1 MKILC
6 TLCLVLIL
14 SSSLLAQR
22 FAGVEIK
29 TTQVSEQIYMLE
41 GAGGNI
47 AVFTG
52 EDGILMI
59 DAQFAEL
66 SEKIL
71 SAIKEISPHRI
82 TYLVN
87 THHHGDHV
95 GGNEN
100 YNVEGATIIA
110 QHNVRRRMA
119 GPQSKRD
126 GSPAEDKPIAALPT
140 ITFSEGLN
148 VHINGEAVEVTH
160 IHNAHTDGD
169 SFIYFPN
176 ANVLHMGDCL
186 FNERFPYIDMK
197 SGGTVKGYLR
207 AIEKALS
214 IVNAETKIIPG
225 HGRLATV
232 QDLKNFQEMFLTI
245 KERVHT
251 AMNKGASIEDMDID
265 ALIEGYE
272 SWGEA
277 FIDGPTFIG
286 FIVTELAEDLE

>member
-1 MKILC
+1 MKSLC
-6 TLCLVLIL
+6 TICLVLAL
-14 SSSLLAQR
+14 TSSLFAQR

-59 DAQFAEL
+59 DAQFA
-66 SEKIL
+66 
-71 SAIKEISPHRI
+71 AIREISDHPI

-100 YNVEGATIIA
+100 YNIEGATIIA
-110 QHNVRRRMA
+110 QHNVRKRMA
-119 GPQSKRD
+119 APQTKRD

-148 VHINGEAVEVTH
+148 VHINGEAVQVTH

-169 SFIYFPN
+169 SFIYFPE

-197 SGGTVKGYLR
+197 SGGTIKGYLQ
-207 AIEKALS
+207 AVEKALS
-214 IVNAETKIIPG
+214 IVNDDTKIIPG
-225 HGRLATV
+225 HGNLASV
-232 QDLKNFQEMFLTI
+232 QDLKSL
-245 KERVHT
+245 
-251 AMNKGASIEDMDID
+251 SS
-265 ALIEGYE
+265 L
-272 SWGEA
+272 
-277 FIDGPTFIG
+277 
-286 FIVTELAEDLE
+286 